1 MAKQNRATSMRRLA
15 MAVIATGL
23 LNGAASAMAQT
34 AVTVVTFAGA
44 TNLPLWM
51 ALERGYFA
59 REGLNVTHEVTR
71 GSTAVIE
78 GAMSG
83 KYQFAS
89 MAFDNTIANAEG
101 VGDVNSPGY
110 DLVGIAGVHSGMNK
124 IVTSPEVK
132 SFADMRGKVVA
143 SDALNSG
150 YGLVLVRILQMNGLI
165 LDKDYKALA
174 VGSGPSR
181 LAAMRDGRA
190 AAAALSSPDDIEA
203 KKLGFNILADAT
215 ELIGA
220 YQGSAFVVRRSWAAD
235 HEKEVVGFLR
245 AMIAAT
251 DLVFGDKD
259 AAIKV
264 LRDRIKS
271 LSAEDAT
278 ALYASLVSGKG
289 GLNRNAAINMEG
301 VRTLLDLRNKLGDG
315 KKMLDDPMKY
325 VDLSYY
331 EKARR

>member
-1 MAKQNRATSMRRLA
+1 MGIRIMAFSLRRAAAALL
-15 MAVIATGL
+15 IAGL
-23 LNGAASAMAQT
+23 LHGTQAVMAQT
-34 AVTVVTFAGA
+34 PVTVVTFAGA
-44 TNLPLWM
+44 TNLPLWI
-51 ALERGYFA
+51 ALDRGLFTK
-59 REGLNVTHEVTR
+59 EGLNVSHEVTR

-132 SFADMRGKVVA
+132 SFADLRGKVVA

-150 YGLVLVRILQMNGLI
+150 YGLVLVRILQMNGLL
-165 LDKDYKALA
+165 LDRDYKALA

-181 LAAMRDGRA
+181 LAAMREGRA

-220 YQGSAFVVRRSWAAD
+220 YQGSAFVVRRSWAKE
-235 HEKEVVGFLR
+235 HEKEVVSFLR

-251 DLVFGDKD
+251 DIAFADRD
-259 AAIKV
+259 SAIAV
-264 LRDRIKS
+264 LRNRIKT
-271 LSAEDAT
+271 LSAEDA
-278 ALYASLVSGKG
+278 ASIYASLVSGKG
-289 GLNRNAAINMEG
+289 GLNRGAAINMDG
-301 VRTLLDLRNKLGDG
+301 VKTLLDLRNKLGDG
-315 KKMLDDPMKY
+315 KQILNDPMKY

>member
-1 MAKQNRATSMRRLA
+1 MSNKTRTSALRSAAVLLMASF
-15 MAVIATGL
+15 MAGA
-23 LNGAASAMAQT
+23 GAARAQT

-44 TNLPLWM
+44 TNLPVWI
-51 ALERGYFA
+51 ALDRGLFVK
-59 REGLNVTHEVTR
+59 EGLNVTHEVTR

-101 VGDVNSPGY
+101 VGDVNAPGY
-110 DLVGIAGVHSGMNK
+110 DLVGISGVHSGMNK
-124 IVTSPEVK
+124 IVTTPEVK
-132 SFADMRGKVVA
+132 TFADLRGKVIA

-181 LAAMRDGRA
+181 LAAMREGKA

-220 YQGSAFVVRRSWAAD
+220 YQGSAFVVRRSWAKE

-245 AMIAAT
+245 AIIAAT
-251 DLVFGDKD
+251 DIAFADKD
-259 AAIKV
+259 SAIAV
-264 LRDRIKS
+264 MRDRIKS
-271 LSAEDAT
+271 LSAEDA
-278 ALYASLVSGKG
+278 ASLYTSLVAGKG
-289 GLNRNAAINMEG
+289 GLNRGAAINMEG
-301 VRTLLDLRNKLGDG
+301 VKTLLDLRNSLGDG
-315 KKMLDDPMKY
+315 KKLLNDPMKY

-331 EKARR
+331 EKAKR

>member
-1 MAKQNRATSMRRLA
+1 MAFSLRRAAAALL
-15 MAVIATGL
+15 IAGL
-23 LNGAASAMAQT
+23 LHGTQAVMAQT
-34 AVTVVTFAGA
+34 PVTVVTFAGA
-44 TNLPLWM
+44 TNLPLWI
-51 ALERGYFA
+51 ALDRGLFTK
-59 REGLNVTHEVTR
+59 EGLNVTHEVTR

-132 SFADMRGKVVA
+132 SFADLRGKVVA

-150 YGLVLVRILQMNGLI
+150 YGLVLVRILQMNGLL
-165 LDKDYKALA
+165 LDRDYKALA

-181 LAAMRDGRA
+181 LVAMREGRA

-220 YQGSAFVVRRSWAAD
+220 YQGSAFVVRRSWAKE
-235 HEKEVVGFLR
+235 HEKEVVSFLR

-251 DLVFGDKD
+251 DIAFADRD
-259 AAIKV
+259 SAIAV
-264 LRDRIKS
+264 LRNRIKS
-271 LSAEDAT
+271 LSAEDA
-278 ALYASLVSGKG
+278 ASIYASLVSGKG
-289 GLNRNAAINMEG
+289 GLNRGAAINMDG
-301 VRTLLDLRNKLGDG
+301 VKTLLDLRNNLGDG
-315 KKMLDDPMKY
+315 KQILNDPMKY

>member
-1 MAKQNRATSMRRLA
+1 MGIRIMAFSLRRAAAALL
-15 MAVIATGL
+15 IAGL
-23 LNGAASAMAQT
+23 LHGTQAVMAQT
-34 AVTVVTFAGA
+34 PVTVVTFAGA
-44 TNLPLWM
+44 TNLPLWI
-51 ALERGYFA
+51 ALDRGLFTK
-59 REGLNVTHEVTR
+59 EGLNVSHEVTR

-132 SFADMRGKVVA
+132 SFADLRGKVVA

-150 YGLVLVRILQMNGLI
+150 YGLVLVRILQMNGLL
-165 LDKDYKALA
+165 LDRDYKALA

-181 LAAMRDGRA
+181 LAAMREGRA

-220 YQGSAFVVRRSWAAD
+220 YQGSAFVVRRSWAKE
-235 HEKEVVGFLR
+235 HEKEVVSFLR

-251 DLVFGDKD
+251 DIAFADRD
-259 AAIKV
+259 SAIAV
-264 LRDRIKS
+264 LRNRIKT
-271 LSAEDAT
+271 LSAEDA
-278 ALYASLVSGKG
+278 ASIYASLVSGKG
-289 GLNRNAAINMEG
+289 GLNRGAAINMDG
-301 VRTLLDLRNKLGDG
+301 VKTLLDLRNNLGDG
-315 KKMLDDPMKY
+315 KQILNDPMKY

>member
-1 MAKQNRATSMRRLA
+1 MAFSLRRAAAALL
-15 MAVIATGL
+15 IAGL
-23 LNGAASAMAQT
+23 LHGTQAVMAQT
-34 AVTVVTFAGA
+34 PVTVVTFAGA
-44 TNLPLWM
+44 TNLPLWI
-51 ALERGYFA
+51 ALDRGLFTK
-59 REGLNVTHEVTR
+59 EGLNVSHEVTR

-132 SFADMRGKVVA
+132 SFADLRGKVVA

-150 YGLVLVRILQMNGLI
+150 YGLVLVRILQMNGLL
-165 LDKDYKALA
+165 LDRDYKALA

-181 LAAMRDGRA
+181 LVAMREGRA

-220 YQGSAFVVRRSWAAD
+220 YQGSAFVVRRSWAKE
-235 HEKEVVGFLR
+235 HEKEVVSFLR

-251 DLVFGDKD
+251 DIAFADRD
-259 AAIKV
+259 SAIAV
-264 LRDRIKS
+264 LRNRIKS
-271 LSAEDAT
+271 LSAEDA
-278 ALYASLVSGKG
+278 ASIYASLVSGKG
-289 GLNRNAAINMEG
+289 GLNRGAAINMDG
-301 VRTLLDLRNKLGDG
+301 VKTLLDLRNNLGDG
-315 KKMLDDPMKY
+315 KQILNDPMKY

>member
-1 MAKQNRATSMRRLA
+1 MAFSLRRAAAALL
-15 MAVIATGL
+15 IAGL
-23 LNGAASAMAQT
+23 LHGTQAVMAQT
-34 AVTVVTFAGA
+34 PVTVVTFAGA
-44 TNLPLWM
+44 TNLPLWI
-51 ALERGYFA
+51 ALDRGLFTK
-59 REGLNVTHEVTR
+59 EGLNVSHEVTR

-132 SFADMRGKVVA
+132 SFADLRGKVVA

-150 YGLVLVRILQMNGLI
+150 YGLVLVRILQMNGLL
-165 LDKDYKALA
+165 LDRDYKALA

-181 LAAMRDGRA
+181 LAAMREGRA

-220 YQGSAFVVRRSWAAD
+220 YQGSAFVVRRSWAKE
-235 HEKEVVGFLR
+235 HEKEVVSFLR

-251 DLVFGDKD
+251 DIAFADRD
-259 AAIKV
+259 RAIAV
-264 LRDRIKS
+264 LRNRIKS
-271 LSAEDAT
+271 LSAEDA
-278 ALYASLVSGKG
+278 ASIYASLVSGKG
-289 GLNRNAAINMEG
+289 GLNRGAAINMDG
-301 VRTLLDLRNKLGDG
+301 VKTLLDLRNNLGDG
-315 KKMLDDPMKY
+315 KQILNDPMKY

>member
-1 MAKQNRATSMRRLA
+1 MGMRNMAFSLWRSAA
-15 MAVIATGL
+15 AVLIAGL
-23 LNGAASAMAQT
+23 LQGTGAVMAQT
-34 AVTVVTFAGA
+34 PVSVVTFAGA
-44 TNLPLWM
+44 TNLPLWI
-51 ALERGYFA
+51 ALDRGLFA
-59 REGLNVTHEVTR
+59 KEGLNVTHEVTR

-78 GAMSG
+78 GTMSG

-89 MAFDNTIANAEG
+89 MAFDNTIANAES

-124 IVTSPEVK
+124 IVTTPEVK
-132 SFADMRGKVVA
+132 TFADIRGKMVA

-165 LDKDYKALA
+165 VDRDYKALA

-181 LAAMRDGRA
+181 LAAMREGRA

-220 YQGSAFVVRRSWAAD
+220 YQGSAFVVRSSWAKQ
-235 HEKEVVGFLR
+235 HEKEVVSFLR

-251 DLVFGDKD
+251 DIAFADKD
-259 AAIKV
+259 IAIAV

-271 LSAEDAT
+271 LSAEDA
-278 ALYASLVSGKG
+278 ASIYASLVSGKG
-289 GLNRNAAINMEG
+289 GLNRGAAINMDG
-301 VRTLLDLRNKLGDG
+301 VKTLLELRNQLGDG
-315 KKMLDDPMKY
+315 KKILNDPMKY

>member
-1 MAKQNRATSMRRLA
+1 MAKQNRASSMRRLA
-15 MAVIATGL
+15 MAVIAAGF
-23 LNGAASAMAQT
+23 LNGAATALAQT

-51 ALERGYFA
+51 ALERGFFA

>member
-1 MAKQNRATSMRRLA
+1 MARMIGASSLRRWA
-15 MAVIATGL
+15 AAVIALGL
-23 LNGAASAMAQT
+23 LNGAGTAMAQT
-34 AVTVVTFAGA
+34 GVTVVTFAGA

-51 ALERGYFA
+51 ALERGFFA
-59 REGLNVTHEVTR
+59 REGLTVTHEVTR

-101 VGDVNSPGY
+101 VGDVNTPGY

-132 SFADMRGKVVA
+132 TFADMRGKVVA

-150 YGLVLVRILQMNGLI
+150 YGLVLVRILQMNGLT
-165 LDKDYKALA
+165 LGKDYKALA

-181 LAAMRDGRA
+181 LAAMREGRA

-220 YQGSAFVVRRSWAAD
+220 YQGSAFVVRRSWAKD
-235 HEKEVVGFLR
+235 HEKEVVGFVR

-251 DLVFGDKD
+251 DLVFADKN
-259 AAIKV
+259 AAIAV

-278 ALYASLVSGKG
+278 SLYASLVSGKG
-289 GLNRNAAINMEG
+289 GLNKSAAINMEG
-301 VRTLLDLRNKLGDG
+301 VKTLLDLRNKLGDG
-315 KKMLDDPMKY
+315 KKVLDDPMKY

>member
-1 MAKQNRATSMRRLA
+1 MAFSLRRAAAALL
-15 MAVIATGL
+15 IAGL
-23 LNGAASAMAQT
+23 LHGTQAVMAQT
-34 AVTVVTFAGA
+34 PVTVVTFAGA
-44 TNLPLWM
+44 TNLPLWI
-51 ALERGYFA
+51 ALDRGLFTK
-59 REGLNVTHEVTR
+59 EGLNVSHEVTR

-132 SFADMRGKVVA
+132 SFADLRGKVVA

-150 YGLVLVRILQMNGLI
+150 YGLVLVRILQMNGLL
-165 LDKDYKALA
+165 LDRDYKALA

-181 LAAMRDGRA
+181 LVAMREGRA

-220 YQGSAFVVRRSWAAD
+220 YQGSAFVVRRSWAKE
-235 HEKEVVGFLR
+235 HEKEVVSFLR

-251 DLVFGDKD
+251 DSAFADRD
-259 AAIKV
+259 SAIAV
-264 LRDRIKS
+264 LRNRIKS
-271 LSAEDAT
+271 LSAEDA
-278 ALYASLVSGKG
+278 ASIYASLVSGKG
-289 GLNRNAAINMEG
+289 GLNRGAAINMDG
-301 VRTLLDLRNKLGDG
+301 VKTLLDLRNNLGDG
-315 KKMLDDPMKY
+315 KQILNDPMKY

>member
-1 MAKQNRATSMRRLA
+1 MAFSLRRAAAALL
-15 MAVIATGL
+15 IAGL
-23 LNGAASAMAQT
+23 LHGTQAVMAQT
-34 AVTVVTFAGA
+34 PVTVVTFAGA
-44 TNLPLWM
+44 TNLPLWI
-51 ALERGYFA
+51 ALDRGLFTK
-59 REGLNVTHEVTR
+59 EGLNVTHEVTR

-132 SFADMRGKVVA
+132 SFADLRGKVVA

-150 YGLVLVRILQMNGLI
+150 YGLVLVRILQMNGLL
-165 LDKDYKALA
+165 LDRDYKALA

-181 LAAMRDGRA
+181 LAAMREGRA

-220 YQGSAFVVRRSWAAD
+220 YQGSAFVVRRSWAKE
-235 HEKEVVGFLR
+235 HEKEVVSFLR

-251 DLVFGDKD
+251 DIAFADRD
-259 AAIKV
+259 SAIAV
-264 LRDRIKS
+264 LRNRIKS
-271 LSAEDAT
+271 LSAEDA
-278 ALYASLVSGKG
+278 ASIYASLVSGKG
-289 GLNRNAAINMEG
+289 GLNRGAAINMDG
-301 VRTLLDLRNKLGDG
+301 VKTLLDLRNNLGDG
-315 KKMLDDPMKY
+315 KQILNDPMKY

>member
-1 MAKQNRATSMRRLA
+1 MAFSLRRAAAALL
-15 MAVIATGL
+15 IAGL
-23 LNGAASAMAQT
+23 LHGTQAVMAQT
-34 AVTVVTFAGA
+34 PVTVVTFAGA
-44 TNLPLWM
+44 TNLPLWI
-51 ALERGYFA
+51 ALDRGLFTK
-59 REGLNVTHEVTR
+59 EGLNVSHEVTR

-132 SFADMRGKVVA
+132 SFADLRGKVVA

-150 YGLVLVRILQMNGLI
+150 YGLVLVRILQMNGLL
-165 LDKDYKALA
+165 LDRDYKALA

-181 LAAMRDGRA
+181 LAAMREGRA

-220 YQGSAFVVRRSWAAD
+220 YQGSAFVVRRSWAKE
-235 HEKEVVGFLR
+235 HEKEVVSFLR

-251 DLVFGDKD
+251 DIAFADRD
-259 AAIKV
+259 SAIAV
-264 LRDRIKS
+264 LRNRIKS
-271 LSAEDAT
+271 LSAEDA
-278 ALYASLVSGKG
+278 ASIYASLVSGKG
-289 GLNRNAAINMEG
+289 GLNRGAAINMDG
-301 VRTLLDLRNKLGDG
+301 VKTLLDLRNNLGDG
-315 KKMLDDPMKY
+315 KQILNDPMKY

>member
-1 MAKQNRATSMRRLA
+1 MAFSLRRAAAALL
-15 MAVIATGL
+15 IAGL
-23 LNGAASAMAQT
+23 LHGTQAVMAQT
-34 AVTVVTFAGA
+34 PVTVVTFAGA
-44 TNLPLWM
+44 TNLPLWI
-51 ALERGYFA
+51 ALDRGLFTK
-59 REGLNVTHEVTR
+59 EGLNVTHEVTR

-132 SFADMRGKVVA
+132 SFADLRGKVVA

-150 YGLVLVRILQMNGLI
+150 YGLVLVRILQMNGLL
-165 LDKDYKALA
+165 LDRDYKALA

-181 LAAMRDGRA
+181 LAAMREGRA

-220 YQGSAFVVRRSWAAD
+220 YQGSAFVVRRSWAKE
-235 HEKEVVGFLR
+235 HEKEVVSFLR

-251 DLVFGDKD
+251 DIAFADRD
-259 AAIKV
+259 SAIAV
-264 LRDRIKS
+264 LRNRIKS
-271 LSAEDAT
+271 LSAEDA
-278 ALYASLVSGKG
+278 ASIYASLVSGKG
-289 GLNRNAAINMEG
+289 GLNRGAAINMDG
-301 VRTLLDLRNKLGDG
+301 VKTLLDLRNNLGDG
-315 KKMLDDPMKY
+315 KQILNDPMKY

-331 EKARR
+331 KKARR

>member
-1 MAKQNRATSMRRLA
+1 MAFSLRRAAAALL
-15 MAVIATGL
+15 IAGL
-23 LNGAASAMAQT
+23 LYGTQAVMAQT
-34 AVTVVTFAGA
+34 PVTVVTFAGA
-44 TNLPLWM
+44 TNLPLWI
-51 ALERGYFA
+51 ALDRGLFTK
-59 REGLNVTHEVTR
+59 EGLNVSHEVTR

-132 SFADMRGKVVA
+132 SFADLRGKVVA

-150 YGLVLVRILQMNGLI
+150 YGLVLVRILQMNGLL
-165 LDKDYKALA
+165 LDRDYKALA

-181 LAAMRDGRA
+181 LAAMREGRA

-220 YQGSAFVVRRSWAAD
+220 YQGSAFVVRRSWAKE
-235 HEKEVVGFLR
+235 HEKEVVSFLR

-251 DLVFGDKD
+251 DIAFADRD
-259 AAIKV
+259 SAIAV
-264 LRDRIKS
+264 LRNRIKS
-271 LSAEDAT
+271 LSAEDA
-278 ALYASLVSGKG
+278 ASIYASLVSGKG
-289 GLNRNAAINMEG
+289 GLNRGAAINMDG
-301 VRTLLDLRNKLGDG
+301 VKTLLDLRNNLGDG
-315 KKMLDDPMKY
+315 KQILNDPMKY

>member
-1 MAKQNRATSMRRLA
+1 MGIRIMAFSLRRAAAALL
-15 MAVIATGL
+15 IAGL
-23 LNGAASAMAQT
+23 LHGTQAVMAQT
-34 AVTVVTFAGA
+34 PVTVVTFAGA
-44 TNLPLWM
+44 TNLPLWI
-51 ALERGYFA
+51 ALDRGLFTK
-59 REGLNVTHEVTR
+59 EGLNVTHEVTR

-132 SFADMRGKVVA
+132 SFADLRGKVVA

-150 YGLVLVRILQMNGLI
+150 YGLVLVRILQMNGLL
-165 LDKDYKALA
+165 LDRDYKALA

-181 LAAMRDGRA
+181 LAAMREGRA

-220 YQGSAFVVRRSWAAD
+220 YQGSAFVVRRSWAKE
-235 HEKEVVGFLR
+235 HEKEVVSFLR

-251 DLVFGDKD
+251 DIAFADRD
-259 AAIKV
+259 SAIAV
-264 LRDRIKS
+264 LRNRIKS
-271 LSAEDAT
+271 LSAEDA
-278 ALYASLVSGKG
+278 ASIYASLVSGKG
-289 GLNRNAAINMEG
+289 GLNRGAAINMDG
-301 VRTLLDLRNKLGDG
+301 VKTLLDLRNNLGDG
-315 KKMLDDPMKY
+315 KQILNDPMKY

>member
-1 MAKQNRATSMRRLA
+1 MGIRIMAFSLRRAAAALL
-15 MAVIATGL
+15 IAGL
-23 LNGAASAMAQT
+23 LHGTQAVMAQT
-34 AVTVVTFAGA
+34 PVTVVTFAGA
-44 TNLPLWM
+44 TNLPLWI
-51 ALERGYFA
+51 ALDRGLFTK
-59 REGLNVTHEVTR
+59 EGLNVSHEVTR

-132 SFADMRGKVVA
+132 SFADLRGKVVA

-150 YGLVLVRILQMNGLI
+150 YGLVLVRILQMNGLL
-165 LDKDYKALA
+165 LDRDYKALA

-181 LAAMRDGRA
+181 LAAMREGRA

-220 YQGSAFVVRRSWAAD
+220 YQGSAFVVRRSWAKE
-235 HEKEVVGFLR
+235 HEKEVVSFLR

-251 DLVFGDKD
+251 DIAFADRD
-259 AAIKV
+259 RAIAV
-264 LRDRIKS
+264 LRNRIKS
-271 LSAEDAT
+271 LSAEDA
-278 ALYASLVSGKG
+278 ASIYASLVSGKG
-289 GLNRNAAINMEG
+289 GLNRGAAINMDG
-301 VRTLLDLRNKLGDG
+301 VKTLLDLRNNLGDG
-315 KKMLDDPMKY
+315 KQILNDPMKY